1 MVYNSF
7 QTNILTRIGLLVA
20 NLMALS
26 YLVIRQERF
35 FTLLFLALTAL
46 IQIILLFVYL
56 NRTNRNLARFL
67 LLLTHEDISAGL
79 DAPEE
84 DRRGLAGCI
93 PLYKV
98 AGAAA
103 EAGKSLD
110 EVYEIAERLTGEHHQ
125 HLVCIR
131 CGVAVDIAVTSGLE
145 SAIDRL
151 VAATEDLL
159 GCEVAGHRLELE
171 GVCAACRQ

>member
-1 MVYNSF
+1 MNPTGIVE
-7 QTNILTRIGLLVA
+7 QVLETLGRHGVRATNVRRLVA
-20 NLMALS
+20 EALAAGGGP
-26 YLVIRQERF
+26 Q
-35 FTLLFLALTAL
+35 
-46 IQIILLFVYL
+46 
-56 NRTNRNLARFL
+56 
-67 LLLTHEDISAGL
+67 SAA
-79 DAPEE
+79 D
-84 DRRGLAGCI
+84 
-93 PLYKV
+93 
-98 AGAAA
+98 
-103 EAGKSLD
+103 LD
-110 EVYEIAERLTGEHHQ
+110 ERLRPRVPLSSLYRTLSAFEAADVVDKYYDPAGVARYEIAERLTGEHHH